1 MIGYLR
7 GRLALKQPPVLLVDV
22 NGVGYECEAP
32 MSTFFGLAPAGAEVA
47 LYTHLVVRE
56 DAHVL
61 YAFATEDERRLFR
74 ALLKVSGV
82 GPRIGLGVLS
92 GMSVETFLLCVEAQD
107 VAPLVRLPGV
117 GRKTAERLLME
128 LRDRVKDLA
137 GAARTGPLRAGETPD
152 AQREAYGALIALG
165 YTPGEVARLL
175 REVAGEGLSTED
187 LIRRALQVAA
197 G

>member
-32 MSTFFGLAPAGAEVA
+32 MSTFFGLAPAGADVA

-82 GPRIGLGVLS
+82 GPRIALGVLS

-128 LRDRVKDLA
+128 LRDRVDDLA
-137 GAARTGPLRAGETPD
+137 GAARAKPLRAGETD
-152 AQREAYGALIALG
+152 AQREAYAALIALG

-175 REVAGEGLSTED
+175 REVAGEGSSTED